1 MLEALKKKEED
12 EKLMEQI
19 MLEHES
25 RNKKIDEAHKDAIAN
40 IESDNRKYQKNEE
53 IRHQNE
59 LKDIEKQKI
68 DILEHTNKALKSID
82 DKMILQRE
90 EHKKKMNEMDKK
102 NKEDL
107 NKMDKDMNTYIQN
120 YNLQKQQRQRVHDN
134 TMRQINQQNQI
145 ELNRMN
151 NQYYAMKKN
160 YWN

>member
-19 MLEHES
+19 MLEYES

-59 LKDIEKQKI
+59 LKAIEKQKN
-68 DILEHTNKALKSID
+68 DILEHTNKVLKSID

-107 NKMDKDMNTYIQN
+107 NKMDKDMHTYIQN

-151 NQYYAMKKN
+151 NQYYAMKQN

>member
-59 LKDIEKQKI
+59 LKAIEKQKI
-68 DILEHTNKALKSID
+68 DILEHTNKVLKSID